1 MGLDIIVAVM
11 LNVSPWLPGW
21 PLALQPPEDLRPTKA
36 EAPAA
41 MLTPAPVPQVAIP
54 PLARLP
60 PGQDLPSL
68 QRDRTS
74 LIAPPPPRPVLQPC
88 PTLADARP
96 GTVVREGRAVPEG
109 VAFPALHATPP
120 KLWQNGR
127 CAGEGM
133 R

>member
-1 MGLDIIVAVM
+1 MCLEIIFAVM
-11 LNVSPWLPGW
+11 LNVSPLLPGW
-21 PLALQPPEDLRPTKA
+21 PLALQSTEDLRPPQA
-36 EAPAA
+36 DAPAA
-41 MLTPAPVPQVAIP
+41 KLTPAPLWQLAIP
-54 PLARLP
+54 PPARLP
-60 PGQDLPSL
+60 PGQELPAL

-74 LIAPPPPRPVLQPC
+74 LIALPPTRPALQPC
-88 PTLADARP
+88 PTLADARA

-120 KLWQNGR
+120 KLWQDGR